1 MIITIITKK
10 QDIYS
15 IVNEKLFEV
24 FNYANESNLVSE
36 KLYIDWID
44 WILLSKDKKES
55 KLKIAQQIA
64 KKSIDVYPNC
74 TELWNRRTS
83 ISTNIDDGHV
93 IISYE
98 EDFFNG
104 KVV

>member
-1 MIITIITKK
+1 MFFPLTR
-10 QDIYS
+10 
-15 IVNEKLFEV
+15 
-24 FNYANESNLVSE
+24 
-36 KLYIDWID
+36 ID

-74 TELWNRRTS
+74 AELWNRRIN
-83 ISTNIDDGHV
+83 ISTNIDDDHV

-98 EDFFNG
+98 EEDFSTEKLYEISIQFLLCHGILILIGFMTHG
-104 KVV
+104 KIKNK

>member
-1 MIITIITKK
+1 
-10 QDIYS
+10 
-15 IVNEKLFEV
+15 
-24 FNYANESNLVSE
+24 
-36 KLYIDWID
+36 
-44 WILLSKDKKES
+44 LSKDKKES

-74 TELWNRRTS
+74 AELWNRRTS

-98 EDFFNG
+98 EDFSTEKLYEISIKKNPISSVSWDSYLNWIYDSW
-104 KVV
+104 KNKK